1 MSDRLRRYNTGV
13 TTLYHSA
20 VTTYT
25 SHIMYQGRLSLHIIY
40 ERILPQELIITTGVH
55 VSMSPHVP
63 APSYLTHGSFG
74 YDIYVS
80 L

>member
-40 ERILPQELIITTGVH
+40 ERIFTSGINHYHRSSCLH
-55 VSMSPHVP
+55 VSSCTCSQLPHTWQ
-63 APSYLTHGSFG
+63 LW
-74 YDIYVS
+74 